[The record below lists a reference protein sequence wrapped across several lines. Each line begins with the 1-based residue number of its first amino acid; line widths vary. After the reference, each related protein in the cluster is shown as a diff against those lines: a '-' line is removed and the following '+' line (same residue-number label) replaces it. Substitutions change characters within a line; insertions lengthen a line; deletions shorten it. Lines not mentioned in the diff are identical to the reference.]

1 MNEAVTKSNG
11 VTVDV
16 AELINV
22 RSHISGLSL
31 KRIRH
36 RTTRNSGTRQTRIR
50 GRGMEYEESRAYVPG
65 DDVRTMDWRVMA
77 RTGEAH
83 TKIFTQEKERTVVLL
98 VDLSSS
104 MFFGTRYAMKS
115 WAAAQI
121 TAHIGWLAVNAGDRL
136 GALVASSQAHYE
148 IRPKKTSS
156 NLMRIFHHLASECNV
171 ELPVENEPSR
181 LNFILGEVRR
191 VIKPGTIIILMS
203 DLLGVDEH
211 TPGLMSALVRH
222 NDLMTFWIHDRTET
236 HLWPQGRYQI
246 LSDQQQVALDLDVSS
261 SKSWL
266 DEQQKSH
273 RMAIEKLT
281 SQFNIRLCPVSCNQ
295 EITPQLIQYLR
306 K

>member
-1 MNEAVTKSNG
+1 MNQTVEKTNG
-11 VTVDV
+11 VTVEVED
-16 AELINV
+16 LIKL
-22 RSHISGLSL
+22 RSQISGLSL

-83 TKIFTQEKERTVVLL
+83 TKIFTEEKERTVVLL

-115 WAAAQI
+115 WAAAQV
-121 TAHIGWLAVNAGDRL
+121 TAHLGWLAINAGDRL
-136 GALVASSQAHYE
+136 GGLVASSAAHYE

-156 NLMRIFHHLASECNV
+156 NLMQIFHQLAQECNV
-171 ELPVENEPSR
+171 DLPVANQPSR

-211 TPGLMSALVRH
+211 TPGLMSALVRN
-222 NDLMTFWIHDRTET
+222 NDLMTFWIHDRTEI

-246 LSDQQQVALDLDVSS
+246 LIDRNQAALDLGISS
-261 SKSWL
+261 SKTWL
-266 DEQQKSH
+266 DTQQQMH
-273 RMAIEKLT
+273 RQSIEKLT
-281 SQFNIRLCPVSCNQ
+281 AQFNIRLCPISCNK
-295 EITPQLIQYLR
+295 EITPQLVQYLR

>member
-1 MNEAVTKSNG
+1 MNQAVEKSSG
-11 VTVDV
+11 ITVDV
-16 AELINV
+16 ADLINV
-22 RSHISGLSL
+22 RGQISGMSL

-83 TKIFTQEKERTVVLL
+83 TKVFTQEKERTVVLV
-98 VDLSSS
+98 VDLSPS

-121 TAHIGWLAVNAGDRL
+121 AAHIGWLAIEAGDRL
-136 GALVASSQAHYE
+136 GGFIASARAHYE

-156 NLMRIFHHLASECNV
+156 NLMRIFHHLSQECNV
-171 ELPVENEPSR
+171 ELPVKNEPSR
-181 LNFILGEVRR
+181 LNFILGEARR

-203 DLLGVDEH
+203 DLLGVDEN

-222 NDLMTFWIHDRTET
+222 NDLMTFWIHDRTEI

-246 LSDQQQVALDLDVSS
+246 LSDQQQVALDLGVSS
-261 SKSWL
+261 SKAWL
-266 DEQQKSH
+266 DQQQQTH
-273 RMAIEKLT
+273 RLSIENLT
-281 SQFNIRLCPVSCNQ
+281 AKFNIRLCPVSCNR
-295 EITPQLIQYLR
+295 EITSQLMQYLR

>member
-1 MNEAVTKSNG
+1 MNVAIEKTNG
-11 VTVDV
+11 VNVDI

-22 RSHISGLSL
+22 RSQISGMSL

-83 TKIFTQEKERTVVLL
+83 TKVFTQEKERTVVLV

-121 TAHIGWLAVNAGDRL
+121 TAHIGWLAIQAGDRL
-136 GALVASSQAHYE
+136 GGLVASARAHYE

-156 NLMRIFHHLASECNV
+156 NLMRIFHHLSTECNV
-171 ELPVENEPSR
+171 ELPVENQPSR

-246 LSDQQQVALDLDVSS
+246 LSDQKQVALDLGVSS

-266 DEQQKSH
+266 DEQQQTH
-273 RMAIEKLT
+273 RLAIEKLT

-295 EITPQLIQYLR
+295 DITPQLSQYLR

>member
-1 MNEAVTKSNG
+1 MNEAIEKTDG
-11 VTVDV
+11 VTVEV
-16 AELINV
+16 ADLINV
-22 RSHISGLSL
+22 RGNISGMSL

-83 TKIFTQEKERTVVLL
+83 TKVFTQEKERTVVLV
-98 VDLSSS
+98 VDLSPS

-115 WAAAQI
+115 WSAAQV
-121 TAHIGWLAVNAGDRL
+121 TAHIGWLAIQAGDRL
-136 GALVASSQAHYE
+136 GGLVASASAHYE

-156 NLMRIFHHLASECNV
+156 NLMRVFHHLAQECNV
-171 ELPVENEPSR
+171 ELPVENGPSR

-203 DLLGVDEH
+203 DLLGVDEQ
-211 TPGLMSALVRH
+211 TPVLMSSLVRH
-222 NDLMTFWIHDRTET
+222 NDLMTFWIHDRTEI

-246 LSDQQQVALDLDVSS
+246 LSDNQEVALDLGVSS

-266 DEQQKSH
+266 DDQQRTH
-273 RMAIEKLT
+273 RLSIEKLT
-281 SQFNIRLCPVSCNQ
+281 SKFNIRLCPISCNQ
-295 EITPQLIQYLR
+295 DITPQLVQYLR